1 MITYDDEVACAPRA
15 GTLYDVLELILD
27 RGMVIDV
34 FVRVSLVGIEI
45 LKIDA
50 RIVVASVDT
59 YLRFAEACN
68 RLDLE
73 HDARSKT
80 VPELFGGSAAKR
92 VGKAGARRTA
102 RSLTDKVRDVLAP
115 EEPDDGDDR
124 DEWEEADERG
134 GTEDRPRRRER
145 ETAGR
150 APRRSESRPAGRPRG
165 ERAAGRSRGDDE
177 DERPRGRARRRP
189 ATEEG

>member
-1 MITYDDEVACAPRA
+1 MTTTMYADEVAPCPPRA

-50 RIVVASVDT
+50 RIVIASVDT

-73 HDARSKT
+73 RDSGST
-80 VPELFGGSAAKR
+80 TIPELLGGRAAKS
-92 VGKAGARRTA
+92 VGKRKVHKAAESVGDSVRKAVGA
-102 RSLTDKVRDVLAP
+102 
-115 EEPDDGDDR
+115 
-124 DEWEEADERG
+124 
-134 GTEDRPRRRER
+134 
-145 ETAGR
+145 
-150 APRRSESRPAGRPRG
+150 
-165 ERAAGRSRGDDE
+165 GDDE
-177 DERPRGRARRRP
+177 NDDEEQEERPKKRRAPARDGASRRRH
-189 ATEEG
+189 AEA

>member
-1 MITYDDEVACAPRA
+1 MITYDDEVVCAPRA

-45 LKIDA
+45 LKVDA

-73 HDARSKT
+73 HDVRSKT
-80 VPELFGGSAAKR
+80 VPEMFGSPMAKT
-92 VGKAGARRTA
+92 VGRAGARRTA
-102 RSLTDKVRDVLAP
+102 RSLTDKVRDVLTPEHEHEEEP
-115 EEPDDGDDR
+115 EE
-124 DEWEEADERG
+124 A
-134 GTEDRPRRRER
+134 EDRPRAGAER
-145 ETAGR
+145 GR
-150 APRRSESRPAGRPRG
+150 STQRPRSRPAARPR
-165 ERAAGRSRGDDE
+165 DE
-177 DERPRGRARRRP
+177 DDRPRS
-189 ATEEG
+189 

>member
-1 MITYDDEVACAPRA
+1 MTMVPQGGGSAVGRGGGSS

-27 RGMVIDV
+27 RGLVIDV

-73 HDARSKT
+73 SGRKAPAQLPEVVGGMMEGGAHGKSKGALSGAVDAVT
-80 VPELFGGSAAKR
+80 E
-92 VGKAGARRTA
+92 
-102 RSLTDKVRDVLAP
+102 SLTGKSRDNEPDEEEEAE
-115 EEPDDGDDR
+115 EEP
-124 DEWEEADERG
+124 A
-134 GTEDRPRRRER
+134 PRRR
-145 ETAGR
+145 
-150 APRRSESRPAGRPRG
+150 RPPAR
-165 ERAAGRSRGDDE
+165 RAA
-177 DERPRGRARRRP
+177 RR
-189 ATEEG
+189 EKE